1 MNRWLLA
8 CVVLGGFAASAD
20 AADMAVLGP
29 YQPPPIAPLYSWTG
43 FYIGVNIG
51 GGAAPQSRVDTVGT
65 FAPPGTS
72 LGDMTARGVAGGG
85 QLGCDYQVGSWVF
98 GVGGLLDLSG
108 MKGSDVLPTT
118 ILVNN
123 SFVQTFATVTGRVGY
138 TVLPNLLIYGKGGGA
153 FVHDLYNIA
162 TPTGQA
168 VPFFAGTMT
177 VAPSTAVFNP
187 SSVPTL
193 VFDNN
198 GIPSIVSDPWRSC
211 CSSSAR
217 HHRRIGQQVYNRV
230 DSRLWRG
237 MGLRP
242 RSGVVIAG
250 IQLHAFR
257 KHAGALPICD
267 CSGTGV
273 SHRYQ
278 PEHPHRSVRD
288 QSSLR
293 KWTRVLEPLVG
304 AVRSLDRV
312 AFQFREGHEG
322 NRAPIVDIRAC
333 HADRTVRGSLL
344 ADLEDVL

>member
-43 FYIGVNIG
+43 CYIGVNMG
-51 GGAAPQSRVDTVGT
+51 GGAAPKSSVDTLGN

-138 TVLPNLLIYGKGGGA
+138 TVLPNLLIYGKAGGA

-187 SSVPTL
+187 SSVPAL

-198 GIPSIVSDPWRSC
+198 GNAIGIVNVLTPGGRAALVPPGTIVALGSKSTTGWTAGFGAEWAFAHAPVSLSLEYSYMHFGSTQVPFLSAIVPGQVFPIDISQSIHTVLFG
-211 CSSSAR
+211 
-217 HHRRIGQQVYNRV
+217 IN
-230 DSRLWRG
+230 
-237 MGLRP
+237 LR
-242 RSGVVIAG
+242 
-250 IQLHAFR
+250 F
-257 KHAGALPICD
+257 
-267 CSGTGV
+267 
-273 SHRYQ
+273 
-278 PEHPHRSVRD
+278 
-288 QSSLR
+288 
-293 KWTRVLEPLVG
+293 
-304 AVRSLDRV
+304 
-312 AFQFREGHEG
+312 G
-322 NRAPIVDIRAC
+322 NGP
-333 HADRTVRGSLL
+333 GY
-344 ADLEDVL
+344 

>member
-1 MNRWLLA
+1 M
-8 CVVLGGFAASAD
+8 
-20 AADMAVLGP
+20 
-29 YQPPPIAPLYSWTG
+29 
-43 FYIGVNIG
+43 G
-51 GGAAPQSRVDTVGT
+51 GGAAPKSSVDTLGN

-198 GIPSIVSDPWRSC
+198 GNASIANVLTPGGRAALVPPGTIVALASKSTTGWTAGFGAEWAFPHAPVSLSLEYSYMHFGSTQVPFL
-211 CSSSAR
+211 SA
-217 HHRRIGQQVYNRV
+217 IVP
-230 DSRLWRG
+230 
-237 MGLRP
+237 GLVFP
-242 RSGVVIAG
+242 IDISQSIHTVLFG
-250 IQLHAFR
+250 IN
-257 KHAGALPICD
+257 
-267 CSGTGV
+267 
-273 SHRYQ
+273 
-278 PEHPHRSVRD
+278 
-288 QSSLR
+288 LR
-293 KWTRVLEPLVG
+293 
-304 AVRSLDRV
+304 
-312 AFQFREGHEG
+312 FG
-322 NRAPIVDIRAC
+322 NGP
-333 HADRTVRGSLL
+333 GY
-344 ADLEDVL
+344 

>member
-8 CVVLGGFAASAD
+8 CVVLGGFAGCAD

-43 FYIGVNIG
+43 CYIGVNMG
-51 GGAAPQSRVDTVGT
+51 GGAAPKSSVDTLGN

-198 GIPSIVSDPWRSC
+198 GNASIANVLTPGGRAALVPPGTIVALASKSTTGWTAGFGAEWAFPHAPVSLSLEYSYMHFGSTQVPFL
-211 CSSSAR
+211 SA
-217 HHRRIGQQVYNRV
+217 IVP
-230 DSRLWRG
+230 
-237 MGLRP
+237 GL
-242 RSGVVIAG
+242 V
-250 IQLHAFR
+250 F
-257 KHAGALPICD
+257 PI
-267 CSGTGV
+267 
-273 SHRYQ
+273 
-278 PEHPHRSVRD
+278 
-288 QSSLR
+288 
-293 KWTRVLEPLVG
+293 
-304 AVRSLDRV
+304 
-312 AFQFREGHEG
+312 
-322 NRAPIVDIRAC
+322 
-333 HADRTVRGSLL
+333 
-344 ADLEDVL
+344 